1 MTTPPPRG
9 VPAEQRSLLRTASP
23 DQDAD
28 AARQPM
34 LAVLSDRRTFD
45 AGWLFERKLDGVRV
59 LAVRDGHGARLL
71 SRGGHPRNTT
81 YPEVAEGLAEQ
92 SCPRFAVD
100 GEIVAMHGGRTDFSL
115 LQQRSG
121 ITDPRVARASGI
133 KVFYYVFDLL
143 SVDGFDTTRLP
154 QRTRKA
160 LLRDTLD
167 FTAPLRFTPHR
178 NHWDEAMLADA
189 CARGWEGLIAK
200 RAAAPYVRRRSPDWL
215 KLKCGGGQ
223 EFVVGGYTDPTGS
236 RVGFGALLLGYYQAG
251 RLRYAGKV
259 GTGYDTKTLLDLA
272 GRLEH
277 LRTERSP
284 FADPVRERA
293 VHWVRPELVAQVGF
307 SEWTRDGRLRHP
319 RYLGLR
325 DDKRPE
331 EVVREGPG
339 RT

>member
-9 VPAEQRSLLRTASP
+9 VPAEQRPLLSPASP
-23 DQDAD
+23 AQDAA

-34 LAVLSDRRTFD
+34 LAVLSDRRSFD
-45 AGWLFERKLDGVRV
+45 DKWLFERKLDGVRV
-59 LAVRDGHGARLL
+59 LAVRDGGDTRLL
-71 SRGGHPRNTT
+71 SRGGHARGRT
-81 YPEVAEGLAEQ
+81 YPEVVEALAGQ
-92 SCPRFAVD
+92 PCARFAVD
-100 GEIVAMHGGRTDFSL
+100 GEIVAMRNGRTDFSL

-121 ITDPRVARASGI
+121 IADPDAARASGI

-143 SVDGFDTTRLP
+143 SIDGFDTTRLP

-160 LLRDTLD
+160 LLRETLD
-167 FTAPLRFTPHR
+167 FGGPLRFTPHR
-178 NHWDEAMLADA
+178 NRWDEAMLTDA
-189 CARGWEGLIAK
+189 CAKGWEGLIAK
-200 RAAAPYVRRRSPDWL
+200 RADAPYVRRRSPDWL
-215 KLKCGGGQ
+215 KLKCGAGQ

-236 RVGFGALLLGYYQAG
+236 RVGFGALLLGYHQAG

-272 GRLEH
+272 DRLGRLH
-277 LRTERSP
+277 TDRSP
-284 FADPVRERA
+284 FDDEVRERA

-331 EVVREGPG
+331 EVVREGP
-339 RT
+339 RR